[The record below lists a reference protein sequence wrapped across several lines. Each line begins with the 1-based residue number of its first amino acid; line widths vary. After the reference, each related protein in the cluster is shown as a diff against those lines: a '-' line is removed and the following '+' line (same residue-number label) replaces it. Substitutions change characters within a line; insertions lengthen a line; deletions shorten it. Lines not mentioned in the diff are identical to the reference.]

1 MNRPPDEMVGEDGAY
16 YFQPTPGTKLDD
28 AEVGSVRCRAF

>member
-16 YFQPTPGTKLDD
+16 YLQPTPAPKSDD
-28 AEVGSVRCRAF
+28 AEVGSVRYWAF